1 MWPIN
6 DHEHIKYIISETNE
20 RTEIIHDAI
29 YVMLFQIIKLNSAAN
44 TKKWKLAS

>member
-6 DHEHIKYIISETNE
+6 DHEHIKHIISETNE
-20 RTEIIHDAI
+20 RTEIIHD
-29 YVMLFQIIKLNSAAN
+29 VMLFQIIKLNSAAN